1 MLLEELEYEVD
12 WWEQDFAPAASA
24 ASIHSDVGLCV
35 EGSLYSVRERSF
47 QKLLGEGGRLA
58 VWFALRV

>member
-24 ASIHSDVGLCV
+24 ASIHSDVGFCV
-35 EGSLYSVRERSF
+35 KGSSCLG
-47 QKLLGEGGRLA
+47 QAKLFHKLHEKGG
-58 VWFALRV
+58 